1 MRILSWILLLAGC
14 AACSTPTP
22 KPRGVLRIDLPQ
34 AKYTL
39 FTAGEQ
45 AYAFRVSQLVTI
57 EMPPADVTEDWLNV
71 TYPSLNVK
79 MYCSY
84 RSITRETLPRC
95 EAECRELVARSARD
109 AQAITEQA
117 YEAPERRV
125 YGMLFRIDGDSPSPV
140 QFMLTDSVSHFFR
153 GAIYY
158 QHRVDADSVAPVTEY
173 LHHDVMQLI
182 QSFDWK

>member
-1 MRILSWILLLAGC
+1 MS
-14 AACSTPTP
+14 

-39 FTAGEQ
+39 FTAGEL

-84 RSITRETLPRC
+84 RSITPETLLRC
-95 EAECRELVARSARD
+95 EAECRELVARSTLAL
-109 AQAITEQA
+109 ASSGLSAWACIPKITASISAVIFSGNHPNSFGRMPRWDSFVMPGVVRACSESFS
-117 YEAPERRV
+117 PGLGCRR
-125 YGMLFRIDGDSPSPV
+125 
-140 QFMLTDSVSHFFR
+140 
-153 GAIYY
+153 
-158 QHRVDADSVAPVTEY
+158 
-173 LHHDVMQLI
+173 
-182 QSFDWK
+182 

>member
-39 FTAGEQ
+39 FTAGEL

-84 RSITRETLPRC
+84 RILFFIKGETL
-95 EAECRELVARSARD
+95 
-109 AQAITEQA
+109 
-117 YEAPERRV
+117 ERRH
-125 YGMLFRIDGDSPSPV
+125 GKTHQPAK
-140 QFMLTDSVSHFFR
+140 T
-153 GAIYY
+153 
-158 QHRVDADSVAPVTEY
+158 
-173 LHHDVMQLI
+173 
-182 QSFDWK
+182 

>member
-1 MRILSWILLLAGC
+1 M
-14 AACSTPTP
+14 CSS
-22 KPRGVLRIDLPQ
+22 DL
-34 AKYTL
+34 
-39 FTAGEQ
+39 
-45 AYAFRVSQLVTI
+45 
-57 EMPPADVTEDWLNV
+57 
-71 TYPSLNVK
+71 
-79 MYCSY
+79 
-84 RSITRETLPRC
+84 ETLSRC
-95 EAECRELVARSARD
+95 EAKCHKLVARNARN

-173 LHHDVMQLI
+173 LHHDVMELI

>member
-14 AACSTPTP
+14 TACSTPTP

-39 FTAGEQ
+39 FTAGEL

-84 RSITRETLPRC
+84 RSITPETLLRC
-95 EAECRELVARSARD
+95 EAECRELVAHNTRD
-109 AQAITEQA
+109 AQAVA
-117 YEAPERRV
+117 DRK
-125 YGMLFRIDGDSPSPV
+125 
-140 QFMLTDSVSHFFR
+140 SV
-153 GAIYY
+153 
-158 QHRVDADSVAPVTEY
+158 V
-173 LHHDVMQLI
+173 
-182 QSFDWK
+182 